1 MSGVAVV
8 WLLSVV
14 PISVLDVVTK
24 ANKLPPA
31 SEWRAEA
38 DKGDRVLGR
47 E

>member
-1 MSGVAVV
+1 MSTTFC
-8 WLLSVV
+8 SVV
-14 PISVLDVVTK
+14 FVSGAHLLDVVTK

-31 SEWRAEA
+31 SKWRAEA